1 MKHQSPT
8 AFQEVIKCLLT
19 QKLSKWRDFIRAPGS
34 APHMRDVAV
43 FVRQTERD
51 EWTERL
57 RKNLSVFLFSKQFQF
72 LRKINKC
79 SWAVMWFLL
88 WWHSDD
94 IIQSFSTS
102 TWISIDTFPVI
113 VLNEVLK
120 TTWDPL
126 VDLSGS
132 CGSSRRPASSS
143 LWGTTRRIPAGGS
156 RREVNMEDRDENNT
170 LLVTHGGIYTEW
182 SECETAE
189 HLRTCEQ
196 RQVG

>member
-1 MKHQSPT
+1 MLL
-8 AFQEVIKCLLT
+8 CL
-19 QKLSKWRDFIRAPGS
+19 SD
-34 APHMRDVAV
+34 
-43 FVRQTERD
+43 RQRRD

-79 SWAVMWFLL
+79 SWAVMWFVL

-94 IIQSFSTS
+94 IVQSFSTS
-102 TWISIDTFPVI
+102 AWVSIDTFPVN

-120 TTWDPL
+120 TTWDRRF
-126 VDLSGS
+126 DLSGS

-156 RREVNMEDRDENNT
+156 RQKKTWRTGMKRTRNSWRNLHRESRV
-170 LLVTHGGIYTEW
+170 LLIKF
-182 SECETAE
+182 
-189 HLRTCEQ
+189 
-196 RQVG
+196 